1 MPLTPSTRPLLFM
14 TRFRFVGKHLQSHF
28 EENVDLGGNLH
39 NSEIQGPNFLL
50 GLQMQNRLGR
60 LHVRFTLLI
69 RGQKHLKLFSPTR
82 IW

>member
-1 MPLTPSTRPLLFM
+1 MGNPLQTR
-14 TRFRFVGKHLQSHF
+14 F

-50 GLQMQNRLGR
+50 ELQMQNRLSR

-69 RGQKHLKLFSPTR
+69 RAQKHSKLFSPTR